1 MSVLLRIALGFSTE
15 QHVQL
20 T

>member
-1 MSVLLRIALGFSTE
+1 MLVLLRIALGFSTE